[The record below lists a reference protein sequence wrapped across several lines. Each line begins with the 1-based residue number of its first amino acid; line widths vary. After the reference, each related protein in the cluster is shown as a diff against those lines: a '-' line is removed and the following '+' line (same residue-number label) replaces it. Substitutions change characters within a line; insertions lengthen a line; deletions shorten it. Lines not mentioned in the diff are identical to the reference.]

1 MSGPAPRPGILDIA
15 PYVGG
20 KAALPGVER
29 VIKLS
34 SNESALGPSPRAV
47 AAYEAAAGE
56 LRDYPDGGSDD
67 LRKAIGKRYG
77 LDPERIICGNGSD
90 EIITLLTRAYAG
102 PGDEVLY
109 CEHGFAM
116 YPISARTV
124 GAEPVTAGET
134 NLATDVDKLLAA
146 VTPRTRIVFVANP
159 NNPTGSY
166 VSGDELARLRA
177 GLAEHILLVIDAAYA
192 EFVSKNDYSD
202 GQTLVDASVGA
213 GDNVVMTRT
222 FSKIF
227 ALAALRLGWG
237 YCPQPVADVL
247 QRLRNPFN
255 VTRPAQL
262 AGIAAL
268 DDVAHLDAA
277 REHNDIWLPWFREAV
292 AETGLTAH
300 PSVGNFVLVRFPE
313 EAGKTAEAANAFLNA
328 RGIIPRMVANYG
340 LPDCLRITI
349 GTEAEMRATALALKD
364 FMTETSS

>member
-20 KAALPGVER
+20 KAALAGVER

-34 SNESALGPSPRAV
+34 SNESALGPSLRAV
-47 AAYEAAAGE
+47 AAYEAAAGS
-56 LRDYPDGGSDD
+56 LRDYPDGGSDE
-67 LRKAIGKRYG
+67 LRHAIGKRWG
-77 LDPERIICGNGSD
+77 LDADRIVCGNGSD
-90 EIITLLTRAYAG
+90 ELITLLTRAYAG

-116 YPISARTV
+116 YPISAMAV
-124 GAEPVTAGET
+124 GATPVTARET
-134 NLATDVDKLLAA
+134 GLTTDVDALLAA
-146 VTPRTRIVFVANP
+146 VTPRTKIVFVANP

-177 GLAEHILLVIDAAYA
+177 GLPAHVVLVIDAAYA
-192 EFVSKNDYSD
+192 EFVSKNDYAD

-227 ALAALRLGWG
+227 ALAALRLGWVYG
-237 YCPQPVADVL
+237 PPVMADVL
-247 QRLRNPFN
+247 NRVRNPFN

-262 AGIAAL
+262 AGVAAL

-277 REHNDIWLPWFREAV
+277 REHNDIWLPWFSGAAREA
-292 AETGLTAH
+292 GLTVH
-300 PSVGNFVLVRFPE
+300 PSVGNFALVQFPADE
-313 EAGKTAEAANAFLNA
+313 GKSAEAANDFLNR
-328 RGIIPRMVANYG
+328 RGIIPRQVANYG

-349 GTEAEMRATALALKD
+349 GTEPEMRATALALAD
-364 FMTETSS
+364 FMSGAPA

>member
-20 KAALPGVER
+20 KAALDGVER

-47 AAYEAAAGE
+47 AAFEAAAGE
-56 LRDYPDGGSDD
+56 LRDYPDGGSND
-67 LRKAIGKRYG
+67 LRRAIGRRWG
-77 LDPERIICGNGSD
+77 LDPQRIVCGNGSD
-90 EIITLLTRAYAG
+90 ELITLLTRAYAG

-116 YPISARTV
+116 YPISAMSV
-124 GAEPVTAGET
+124 GATPVTAKET
-134 NLATDVDKLLAA
+134 DLTTDVDALLAA
-146 VTPRTRIVFVANP
+146 VTNKTRLVFVANP

-177 GLAEHILLVIDAAYA
+177 GLPDHVVLVIDAAYA
-192 EFVSKNDYSD
+192 EFVSKNDYAD

-222 FSKIF
+222 FSKIY
-227 ALAALRLGWG
+227 ALASLRLGWG
-237 YCPQPVADVL
+237 YCPPAVADVL
-247 QRLRNPFN
+247 QRVRNPFN

-262 AGIAAL
+262 AGVAAL

-277 REHNDIWLPWFREAV
+277 REHNDIWLPWFSNAV
-292 AETGLTAH
+292 RDAGLTVH
-300 PSVGNFVLVRFPE
+300 PSVGNFVLVQFAGE
-313 EAGKTAEAANAFLNA
+313 DGKTAEAANAFLNQ
-328 RGIIPRMVANYG
+328 RGIIPRQVANYG

-349 GTEAEMRATALALKD
+349 GTEAEMRATALALAD
-364 FMTETSS
+364 YMEGAEA